1 MTANGMG
8 AWLKERLARFLPNA
22 RQVNLK
28 LGIGIGILLF
38 ASALY
43 LGQYAWDAMSCV
55 GDAAPAAFTDDPVDW
70 QCFGDVIK
78 DLRKDNTAAT
88 VILAIAAAILAS
100 AWSSGSDA
108 DADAGTD
115 ADAVA

>member
-1 MTANGMG
+1 MTAKGIG
-8 AWLKERLARFLPNA
+8 ARLKEHLARFLAHA
-22 RQVNLK
+22 RRANLK
-28 LGIGIGILLF
+28 LSIGIAILVL
-38 ASALY
+38 ASMLY
-43 LGQYAWDAMSCV
+43 LGQYFWDALSCV

-70 QCFGDVIK
+70 QCFRDVIK

-108 DADAGTD
+108 DSD

>member
-8 AWLKERLARFLPNA
+8 ARLKERLARFSAHA
-22 RQVNLK
+22 RRVNLK
-28 LGIGIGILLF
+28 LAIGIVILLF
-38 ASALY
+38 ACVLY
-43 LGQYAWDAMSCV
+43 LGQYAWDALSCV
-55 GDAAPAAFTDDPVDW
+55 GDAAPAVFTAEPVDW
-70 QCFGDVIK
+70 QCFRDVIK
-78 DLRKDNTAAT
+78 DLRKDGTAAT

-108 DADAGTD
+108 DSD